1 MRTSFD
7 KQGMMKTLGA
17 TLGKISSGA
26 IEIELRPCPAIAQQH
41 GFVHAG
47 AITAIAD
54 NACGFS
60 ALSLMPEG
68 TGVLTTEFK
77 LNLVA
82 PAAGDL
88 IVARG
93 RVVKA
98 GRTLTLTQTEVFAV
112 SDGQEKLV
120 ALMTATM
127 MNIRRRD
134 GISD

>member
-1 MRTSFD
+1 LPITRIKRRSVDIEGVVGFD
-7 KQGMMKTLGA
+7 KQGMMKILGA

-26 IEIELRPCPAIAQQH
+26 IEIELRPSPAIAQQH

-68 TGVLTTEFK
+68 TRVLTTEFK

-82 PAAGDL
+82 
-88 IVARG
+88 IARFFRASAFSRG
-93 RVVKA
+93 
-98 GRTLTLTQTEVFAV
+98 
-112 SDGQEKLV
+112 
-120 ALMTATM
+120 
-127 MNIRRRD
+127 
-134 GISD
+134 